1 MEQANEKYT
10 QKAKMCIQ
18 TCATTEEIKKERIRN
33 NIHIRNNA
41 KKLDR
46 YLAKK
51 KKNTAPGVSGIRI
64 DHIAALP
71 DEYREM
77 IAQLL
82 SIPYLTG
89 TKFEDWNNE
98 IVNWIP
104 KEEGNDDMRKRRPL
118 MYYEVMRK
126 MCMGIKKGEVIKV
139 WHDNGLIDKDNYA
152 FLQGLSTTEPLMIKK
167 WCWKMPN
174 TGENHYVLWILIS
187 LKHMTAPST
196 SPKKSQ

>member
-1 MEQANEKYT
+1 M
-10 QKAKMCIQ
+10 
-18 TCATTEEIKKERIRN
+18 
-33 NIHIRNNA
+33 
-41 KKLDR
+41 
-46 YLAKK
+46 
-51 KKNTAPGVSGIRI
+51 SGIRI

-167 WCWKMPN
+167 WCWKMPS
-174 TGENHYVLWILIS
+174 TGENRCVSWILIS
-187 LKHMTAPST
+187 PKHMTVPST
-196 SPKKSQ
+196 SRKKYQ

>member
-1 MEQANEKYT
+1 MGKTSLRGKKNKKMEQTNGKYT
-10 QKAKMCIQ
+10 QKATMCIQ

-118 MYYEVMRK
+118 MYYEVMRN
-126 MCMGIKKGEVIKV
+126 MCMGIKKGEVIQSV
-139 WHDNGLIDKDNYA
+139 A
-152 FLQGLSTTEPLMIKK
+152 R
-167 WCWKMPN
+167 
-174 TGENHYVLWILIS
+174 
-187 LKHMTAPST
+187 
-196 SPKKSQ
+196 

>member
-1 MEQANEKYT
+1 MKNIPAELRTVFKHS
-10 QKAKMCIQ
+10 KIPKRL
-18 TCATTEEIKKERIRN
+18 KKDMYGDIFTS
-33 NIHIRNNA
+33 HITLA
-41 KKLDR
+41 KLDW

-71 DEYREM
+71 KEHREM

-89 TKFEDWNNE
+89 TKYDDWNNE

-139 WHDNGLIDKDNYA
+139 WHDKGLIDDDNYA
-152 FLQGLSTTEPLMIKK
+152 FLQGLSPQQ
-167 WCWKMPN
+167 
-174 TGENHYVLWILIS
+174 NHS
-187 LKHMTAPST
+187 
-196 SPKKSQ
+196 